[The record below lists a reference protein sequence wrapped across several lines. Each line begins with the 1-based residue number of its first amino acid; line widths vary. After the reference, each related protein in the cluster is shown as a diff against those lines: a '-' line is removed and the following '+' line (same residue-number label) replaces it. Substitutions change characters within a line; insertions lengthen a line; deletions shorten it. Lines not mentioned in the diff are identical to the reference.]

1 MDTEDQMVTDQV
13 MEMDNQN
20 IYHNLTVERFAH
32 SLLPENKTK
41 IRDDKVLPG
50 NSYLDFY
57 QKTMYYVSIGDIR
70 SFKCR
75 SLWRQSWYS

>member
-1 MDTEDQMVTDQV
+1 MVVDQV

-32 SLLPENKTK
+32 SLLPENKAK

-50 NSYLDFY
+50 NSYLDSY
-57 QKTMYYVSIGDIR
+57 HKTVYYMFVSIGGVKKVLMHILLA
-70 SFKCR
+70 SE
-75 SLWRQSWYS
+75 LVLL